1 MPNSPARNSNIDMT
15 RLNRYGVRYIGRE
28 ISGSFIHLGVLLI
41 SAGKIWWINAWVC
54 IGLVLFYQIANALV
68 LIKLNPQLFNERGK
82 LVQASTKLFD
92 KVFIAFYIPLTLMIS
107 IIAGLDAVRYE
118 WSSMSFGVIV
128 LGVAIFVLA
137 CPLGSWA
144 MAVNPHFETTVL
156 IKEDH
161 QVCTS
166 GPYRIVRHPGYAAE
180 IIGAPSYP
188 LILGSWWA
196 LALVGALVF
205 LFVIRTALE
214 DRALQKELRGYKEY
228 TEITR
233 YRLIPFV
240 W

>member
-1 MPNSPARNSNIDMT
+1 
-15 RLNRYGVRYIGRE
+15 
-28 ISGSFIHLGVLLI
+28 
-41 SAGKIWWINAWVC
+41 
-54 IGLVLFYQIANALV
+54 
-68 LIKLNPQLFNERGK
+68 
-82 LVQASTKLFD
+82 
-92 KVFIAFYIPLTLMIS
+92 
-107 IIAGLDAVRYE
+107 
-118 WSSMSFGVIV
+118 
-128 LGVAIFVLA
+128 
-137 CPLGSWA
+137 

-205 LFVIRTALE
+205 SFVIRPALE